1 MTLLDPIRSIRRR
14 VSSYKERATDPQHR
28 AEHEVVE
35 HELRKIEHVLEGA
48 TDQADLPM
56 AARLHAILD
65 AAQLARQQCRAERRD
80 PIALWMES
88 DQAMRELAEAM
99 EGVPW

>member
-1 MTLLDPIRSIRRR
+1 VSLLNSVRSIRRR
-14 VSSYKERATDPQHR
+14 VASYKERAAEPHER
-28 AEHEVVE
+28 ARHELVE

-56 AARLHAILD
+56 AARLHALLD
-65 AAQLARQQCRAERRD
+65 ASQIERQRCQAERRD
-80 PIALWMES
+80 PIPSWMES
-88 DQAMRELAEAM
+88 DAALRQLVEAM